1 MKRCAPDTA
10 LAASPPG
17 GPSPPQ
23 ERGSFAQTMDV
34 LRTREF
40 RVLET
45 GMVLSMAAMQMN
57 IVSRTWLAYHISG
70 SALALGMV
78 AMARGLPQLFMSPL
92 AGVAADRFDKRKLL
106 MTTQSGMAVLAL
118 INAVLVHLGVIQVW
132 HLVLL
137 GLAQGFVFPFTMP
150 SRQAMIPHFA
160 GESRIAQAFALDSAG
175 RNLNRVLAPSIG
187 GVLIAWHPV
196 IAFYA
201 IAAAYTGAALTIARL
216 PGVKIVRS
224 IKTSAARDLTD
235 GIRYVLGNRI
245 LLVLIGIAFIAVV
258 LGQPIQQFLTVFQ
271 REVLHVTPRGLG
283 LMYTAIGVGALLGSG
298 LIAGIANSPYRGAIQ
313 MGFGVTFGASLVG
326 FAISHILIL
335 SLASLTVLGLASES
349 YMTINR
355 VEVITHTD
363 SSILG
368 RVLGIYVTTWA
379 LMPISALPL
388 GFFVDI
394 FGPVATFA
402 GAGSIMVLFL
412 VLIMAVHPAVWHT
425 RRLGS
430 GGTG

>member
-1 MKRCAPDTA
+1 MKIHEPDSALVAAPPDN
-10 LAASPPG
+10 PVRPR
-17 GPSPPQ
+17 
-23 ERGSFAQTMDV
+23 ERGSFAQTMDI
-34 LRTREF
+34 LRVRDF

-57 IVSRTWLAYHISG
+57 IISRTWLAYHISG
-70 SALALGMV
+70 SALALGTV
-78 AMARGLPQLFMSPL
+78 AMGRGLPQLFMSPL

-106 MTTQSGMAVLAL
+106 MTTQAGMAFLAL

-132 HLVLL
+132 QLVLL

-160 GESRIAQAFALDSAG
+160 GKSRLAQAFAIDSAG

-201 IAAAYTGAALTIARL
+201 IAAAYAGAALTVACL
-216 PGVKIVRS
+216 PAVKATRS
-224 IKTSAARDLTD
+224 AGTSAARDLAD
-235 GIRYVLGNRI
+235 GVRYVLGNRI
-245 LLVLIGIAFIAVV
+245 LLVLILIAFIAVV

-271 REVLHVTPRGLG
+271 REVLHVTPRELG
-283 LMYTAIGVGALLGSG
+283 FMYTAIGIGALLGSG

-326 FAISHILIL
+326 FAMSHVLIV
-335 SLASLTVLGLASES
+335 SLASLTIFGLASEG

-355 VEVITHTD
+355 VEVITNTD
-363 SSILG
+363 SAVLG
-368 RVLGIYVTTWA
+368 RVLGIYVMTWA

-388 GFFVDI
+388 GFFVDL
-394 FGPVATFA
+394 FGPSATFA
-402 GAGSIMVLFL
+402 GAGSLMVLFL
-412 VLIMAVHPAVWHT
+412 VVIITVHPAVWHT
-425 RRLGS
+425 RRVRSLGIR
-430 GGTG
+430 